1 VLAIRI
7 LLIVT
12 NKLLYASA
20 VASALAASANA
31 ALAQIDPGV
40 LNPGVLQREYLP
52 PIPNQPQLS
61 PTRPAPEVEAA
72 PPTSGVDDGVRILI
86 KKVIFLGNTKVSN
99 DELQKLASKVIDKQL
114 SFAEIEQ
121 FTQKVTALYRSKGY
135 FISVALLPKQNISTG
150 ELKIQIFEGYIEKI
164 QLQQK
169 QKPQSS
175 SDTESTTATQ
185 PGGPLER
192 WLLSFLQPV
201 VGQSGG
207 PLTIQRLERQLLLA
221 EANGGIKLGS
231 VLSPGSETGSSILT
245 LQIIPDKLQAFLGV
259 DNWVP
264 SQLGNV
270 RGTASI
276 YDTPVLAIP
285 VGMSAS
291 GSYTWPV
298 NNGLSSLFYSAS
310 LPLGKSGLTTS
321 GSFSFTETNSFPLST
336 GVQGLD
342 LTTGGESYFGSWAFR
357 YPLKLNRLFSTYATA
372 QLDLLNSANATL
384 APDFKLSSTETNL
397 RTFRIRL
404 EANKVARNW
413 SSQGSIQLSQGLS
426 MLGSVNNIQ
435 IADLSSEPYYG
446 QLDFTTAQFN
456 LAYQRS
462 LTSDNK
468 LQVSL
473 RGMAQAAKGPT
484 PSAEQIGFGGNS
496 FGKGYRSVTILG
508 DQGVMGSLELSYM
521 LPNLINNIYFQ
532 PYAFVDGG
540 SVSLKPTE
548 LGFSAVQSVAT
559 AGLGLRL
566 FSSSSGWLSADAGY
580 GVPFS
585 SNTQAASTGF
595 SNGNAFFRVTLNF

>member
-1 VLAIRI
+1 M
-7 LLIVT
+7 T
-12 NKLLYASA
+12 SKLFN
-20 VASALAASANA
+20 ASALVSGLVLSSTSAF
-31 ALAQIDPGV
+31 AQIDPGV
-40 LNPGVLQREYLP
+40 LNPGVLDREYLP

-61 PTRPAPEVEAA
+61 PSRPAPKVESA
-72 PPTSGVDDGVRILI
+72 PPASGVDEGVRVLV
-86 KKVIFLGNTKVSN
+86 KKVVFLGNTKVSN
-99 DELQKLASKVIDKQL
+99 EELQELAAQVVDKQL
-114 SFAEIEQ
+114 SFADIER
-121 FTQKVTALYRSKGY
+121 FTQEVTSLYRSKGY
-135 FISVALLPKQNISTG
+135 FISVALLPKQNISSG

-164 QLQQK
+164 QLQQR
-169 QKPQSS
+169 QDSQSN
-175 SDTESTTATQ
+175 STTPQPSITQ

-192 WLLSFLQPV
+192 WLLSFLQPL
-201 VGQSGG
+201 VGQSRG

-231 VLSPGSETGSSILT
+231 VLSPGSETGSSVLT
-245 LQIIPDKLQAFLGV
+245 LQIIPDKLQASLGV

-264 SQLGNV
+264 SQLGNL

-276 YDTPVLAIP
+276 YDTPVFVIP
-285 VGMSAS
+285 IGMSAS

-310 LPLGKSGLTTS
+310 LPLGTSGLTTS
-321 GSFSFTETNSFPLST
+321 GSFSFTETNSFPISS
-336 GVQGLD
+336 GIPDLD

-357 YPLKLNRLFSTYATA
+357 YPLKLNRLSSVYATT
-372 QLDLLNSANATL
+372 QLDLLNSSNSTL
-384 APDFKLSSTETNL
+384 ASDIKLSSTDTNL

-404 EANKVARNW
+404 EANQVAKNW
-413 SSQGSIQLSQGLS
+413 ATQGSIQLSQGLPI
-426 MLGSVNNIQ
+426 LGSVNNIQ
-435 IADLSSEPYYG
+435 ISDLSSEPYYG
-446 QLDFTTAQFN
+446 NLDFTTAQLN

-462 LTSDNK
+462 LTADK
-468 LQVSL
+468 MLQVSL

-508 DQGVMGSLELSYM
+508 DQGVMGSVELSYM
-521 LPNLINNIYFQ
+521 LPNLIKTIYLQ

-548 LGFSAVQSVAT
+548 PGISSVQSVAT
-559 AGLGLRL
+559 AGVGLRL

-585 SNTQAASTGF
+585 NDTQAAATGF
-595 SNGNAFFRVTLNF
+595 SNGNGYFRVTLNF